1 MAPSIGVNLRVTGHC
16 DQGDR
21 KYMEDVFSVAYQHT
35 KEGQDLE
42 YAYFGIFDGHGGKH
56 AAIFA
61 KEHLMDNIV
70 SNPYFWS
77 ENDEDVLKAIKE
89 GFLTTHQAMF
99 KVLDTWPK
107 TMSGLPSTS
116 GTTASIAFIRRG
128 KIFTGHVG
136 DSGIVLG
143 YQDPD
148 SNVWLA
154 RPLTQDHKP
163 ESAMEIGRIQEAGG
177 KVVWK
182 AGVPRVV
189 WNRPKIGHQGP
200 VLRSTHIDEIPFLAV
215 ARSLGDLWSF
225 NSASNQFVV
234 SPEPDVNTM
243 TIDVSRHRCLILGTD
258 GLWNMIPPQRAVEV
272 VQHIDRQNKM
282 HATPDQPLPWTNP
295 SKRLVN
301 TALDYW
307 MMNKL
312 RADNCTA
319 VTALLDPP
327 GPPLTGLLMP
337 VRKPEDVATDSA
349 PTLPTSDKGIES
361 SKERVQTPE
370 HNPSE
375 LAALLSAPVVSDV
388 TPVPPVL
395 LETSLPL
402 DTTPTQVATPLRV
415 LRNRIPPSDS
425 LENLDNKFSCKK
437 AIPAST
443 SSAPPLGSQLVGIR
457 KKMVTVEPAY
467 LSRKRPMTRSRLDVA
482 SEERNASDTENH
494 INSSTNNSASSTSS
508 SSKRSRKSL
517 PVASLSPRSH
527 RILRSGTSPQVVRSL
542 RSQDPLNLRF
552 GPTSTPI
559 HLRRK
564 RSRSFTPTKRR
575 K

>member
-42 YAYFGIFDGHGGKH
+42 YAYFGIFDGHGGQH
-56 AAIFA
+56 AAIYA

-77 ENDEDVLKAIKE
+77 QNDEDVLKAIKE
-89 GFLTTHQAMF
+89 GFLVTHMAMF

-128 KIFTGHVG
+128 KLFTGHVG

-148 SNVWLA
+148 SGVWYA

-189 WNRPKIGHQGP
+189 WNRPRIGHRGP

-225 NSASNQFVV
+225 NSASNEFVV
-234 SPEPDVNTM
+234 SPEPDVNSM

-272 VQHIDRQNKM
+272 VQHVDRQNKM
-282 HATPDQPLPWTNP
+282 HSNSDQPMPWTNP

-327 GPPLTGLLMP
+327 GPPLSGL
-337 VRKPEDVATDSA
+337 VAAQKADEQVQSDATF
-349 PTLPTSDKGIES
+349 PTSDGELEDSEES
-361 SKERVQTPE
+361 DAEESL
-370 HNPSE
+370 SE
-375 LAALLSAPVVSDV
+375 LAALLS
-388 TPVPPVL
+388 TPVPNPETKAPQL
-395 LETSLPL
+395 LNLDGSLPL
-402 DTTPTQVATPLRV
+402 LEEVLEESILEGTAISADELVRDPVFRV
-415 LRNRIPPSDS
+415 LRNRAHSAAS
-425 LENLDNKFSCKK
+425 LDNKCTKK
-437 AIPAST
+437 GSV
-443 SSAPPLGSQLVGIR
+443 LGVVKRVVAAETNLSQL
-457 KKMVTVEPAY
+457 
-467 LSRKRPMTRSRLDVA
+467 RKRPMTRSFLDVVDD
-482 SEERNASDTENH
+482 RNASDTENQVKK
-494 INSSTNNSASSTSS
+494 A
-508 SSKRSRKSL
+508 KQSL
-517 PVASLSPRSH
+517 PVLTSH
-527 RILRSGTSPQVVRSL
+527 RILRSGTVSSLVRRTL
-542 RSQDPLNLRF
+542 RSQDSNLRLQ
-552 GPTSTPI
+552 G
-559 HLRRK
+559 HHKRK
-564 RSRSFTPTKRR
+564 RSRSFTPLKRR

>member
-42 YAYFGIFDGHGGKH
+42 YAYFGIFDGHGGQH
-56 AAIFA
+56 AAIYA

-77 ENDEDVLKAIKE
+77 QNDEDVLKAIKE
-89 GFLTTHQAMF
+89 GFLVTHMAMF

-128 KIFTGHVG
+128 KLFTGHVG

-148 SNVWLA
+148 SGVWYA

-189 WNRPKIGHQGP
+189 WNRPRIGHRGP

-225 NSASNQFVV
+225 NSASNEFVV
-234 SPEPDVNTM
+234 SPEPDVNSM

-272 VQHIDRQNKM
+272 IQHVDRQNKM
-282 HATPDQPLPWTNP
+282 QPNADQPLPWTNP

-327 GPPLTGLLMP
+327 GPPLSGLL
-337 VRKPEDVATDSA
+337 ATHKHDEQVQSES
-349 PTLPTSDKGIES
+349 TVPTSDGEVEES
-361 SKERVQTPE
+361 EESDVEDVEDKKSVEKSL
-370 HNPSE
+370 SE
-375 LAALLSAPVVSDV
+375 LAAMLSSPVTSDAETAAPQLNETTQIAGNELVRD
-388 TPVPPVL
+388 PVF
-395 LETSLPL
+395 
-402 DTTPTQVATPLRV
+402 RV
-415 LRNRIPPSDS
+415 LRNRTHSATS
-425 LENLDNKFSCKK
+425 LDNKCAKK
-437 AIPAST
+437 ESVLSVIHKRA
-443 SSAPPLGSQLVGIR
+443 V
-457 KKMVTVEPAY
+457 VVETT
-467 LSRKRPMTRSRLDVA
+467 LSRLRERPMTRSFLDGA
-482 SEERNASDTENH
+482 DDRNASDTENH
-494 INSSTNNSASSTSS
+494 VKK
-508 SSKRSRKSL
+508 SKQSL
-517 PVASLSPRSH
+517 PVLTSH
-527 RILRSGTSPQVVRSL
+527 RILRSGTCSSLVRTL
-542 RSQDPLNLRF
+542 RSQDSNLRLQ
-552 GPTSTPI
+552 G
-559 HLRRK
+559 HHKRK
-564 RSRSFTPTKRR
+564 RSRSITPLKRR

>member
-42 YAYFGIFDGHGGKH
+42 YAYFGIFDGHGGQH
-56 AAIFA
+56 AAIYA

-77 ENDEDVLKAIKE
+77 QNDEDVLKAIKE
-89 GFLTTHQAMF
+89 GFLVTHMAMF

-128 KIFTGHVG
+128 KLFTGHVG

-148 SNVWLA
+148 SGVWYA

-189 WNRPKIGHQGP
+189 WNRPRIGHRGP

-225 NSASNQFVV
+225 NSASNEFVV
-234 SPEPDVNTM
+234 SPEPDVNSM

-272 VQHIDRQNKM
+272 VQHVDRQNKM
-282 HATPDQPLPWTNP
+282 HPNSDQPTPWTNP

-327 GPPLTGLLMP
+327 GPPLSGLI
-337 VRKPEDVATDSA
+337 ATQKVDEQVQSDA
-349 PTLPTSDKGIES
+349 TFPTSDGELEDSEES
-361 SKERVQTPE
+361 DTEESL
-370 HNPSE
+370 SE
-375 LAALLSAPVVSDV
+375 LAALLS
-388 TPVPPVL
+388 TPVANPETKAPQL
-395 LETSLPL
+395 LNLDGSLPL
-402 DTTPTQVATPLRV
+402 LEEVLEESILEGANISADELVRDPVFRV
-415 LRNRIPPSDS
+415 LRNRAHSAAS
-425 LENLDNKFSCKK
+425 LDNKCAKK
-437 AIPAST
+437 GPV
-443 SSAPPLGSQLVGIR
+443 LGVVKRVVAAETNLSQL
-457 KKMVTVEPAY
+457 
-467 LSRKRPMTRSRLDVA
+467 RKRPMTRSYLDGA
-482 SEERNASDTENH
+482 DDRNASDTEN
-494 INSSTNNSASSTSS
+494 
-508 SSKRSRKSL
+508 
-517 PVASLSPRSH
+517 
-527 RILRSGTSPQVVRSL
+527 QV
-542 RSQDPLNLRF
+542 N
-552 GPTSTPI
+552 
-559 HLRRK
+559 
-564 RSRSFTPTKRR
+564 
-575 K
+575 